1 MFKKNL
7 ILVSA
12 IAASIS
18 LLSSCKDGG
27 WETAE
32 TGLKYKFLTNVE
44 GDSVKLG
51 DIVQIHVKYTNSK
64 DSALFNSFKMP
75 EPITMPINP
84 STFKGSFEEA
94 VAMMTPGDS
103 AQFLIAA
110 DSIFRKEYG
119 ATRPSI
125 VDSGSFLTFTVK
137 MLKAEKKEVF
147 QARME
152 KEKAEKASKQIVID
166 EALIA
171 NYITQKGLKPTKTDK
186 GVYIQTNKAGKG
198 IAPAAGDTVKVHYT
212 GRTLDGKVFDSSLKE
227 NGGMGSTFDFVLG
240 VTPIIQGW
248 QDGIAQ
254 MKEGDKSTLIIP
266 SPLAYGE
273 QSTPRFGAN
282 SVLVFDVELLKVVK
296 SKK

>member
-12 IAASIS
+12 IAASMS
-18 LLSSCKDGG
+18 LLSSCKNEG

-44 GDSVKLG
+44 GDSVKIG
-51 DIVQIHVKYTNSK
+51 DIVQIHVKYTNNK

-103 AQFLIAA
+103 AQFMIAA

-137 MLKAEKKEVF
+137 ML
-147 QARME
+147 
-152 KEKAEKASKQIVID
+152 
-166 EALIA
+166 
-171 NYITQKGLKPTKTDK
+171 
-186 GVYIQTNKAGKG
+186 
-198 IAPAAGDTVKVHYT
+198 
-212 GRTLDGKVFDSSLKE
+212 
-227 NGGMGSTFDFVLG
+227 
-240 VTPIIQGW
+240 
-248 QDGIAQ
+248 
-254 MKEGDKSTLIIP
+254 
-266 SPLAYGE
+266 
-273 QSTPRFGAN
+273 
-282 SVLVFDVELLKVVK
+282 
-296 SKK
+296 